1 MPNVNVPD
9 IQPTPAEAVEL
20 KNQRAIDERA
30 LRTLFLEART
40 ANGFLD
46 APVPREL
53 IERAI
58 DIAELGPTSANT
70 LPVRYVVV
78 MSPEGKEKLKPAV
91 GAGNLEK
98 TMKAPAT
105 VIVAAD
111 TKFYEHIPRT
121 FPTRPEMADRFN
133 KPEVADMAKGFARD
147 NALLQ
152 MGYFILALRGLGLD
166 TGAMGGFERP
176 LVDAAFFPDGRLIS
190 LYLINV
196 GYADDSKSFPR
207 LPRLPAAEIA
217 TFV

>member
-1 MPNVNVPD
+1 VNVPD
-9 IQPTPAEAVEL
+9 IQPTLEQAVEL
-20 KNQRAIDERA
+20 KRGRRVDERA
-30 LRTLFLEART
+30 LRSLFFEART

-53 IERAI
+53 IEEAI

-70 LPVRYVVV
+70 LPARYVIVQ
-78 MSPEGKEKLKPAV
+78 SPEAKERLKPCV

-111 TKFYEHIPRT
+111 LKFYENIPRT

-133 KPEVADMAKGFARD
+133 KPEVAETTKMFARD
-147 NALLQ
+147 NAILQ
-152 MGYFILALRGLGLD
+152 MGYFIIACRGLGLD
-166 TGAMGGFERP
+166 TGPMGGFDREKT
-176 LVDAAFFPDGRLIS
+176 DAVFFPDGRCMS
-190 LYLINV
+190 LYLMNI
-196 GYADDSKSFPR
+196 GYSDDSKSFPR

-217 TFV
+217 TFL

>member
-1 MPNVNVPD
+1 VNVADTP
-9 IQPTPAEAVEL
+9 PTLEQAIAL
-20 KNQRAIDERA
+20 KQQRALDERA
-30 LRTLFLEART
+30 LRTLFDEART

-58 DIAELGPTSANT
+58 DLAELGPTSANT

-78 MSPEGKEKLKPAV
+78 QSPEGKEKLKPGV
-91 GAGNLEK
+91 GATNLDK
-98 TMKAPAT
+98 TLKAPAT

-111 TKFYEHIPRT
+111 LKFYENIKRT
-121 FPTRPEMADRFN
+121 FPTRPEMADRFSSPDV
-133 KPEVADMAKGFARD
+133 PETTKMFARD

-152 MGYFILALRGLGLD
+152 MGYFILAARAVGLD
-166 TGAMGGFERP
+166 VGPMGGFDRAV
-176 LVDAAFFPDGRLIS
+176 LDAAFFPDGRLIS

-196 GYADDSKSFPR
+196 GYRDDTKSFPR
-207 LPRLPAAEIA
+207 LPRLPASEIA